1 MHESGPSP
9 QEMGLDNQEESKG
22 EIPEI
27 NKEVL
32 MEVTATIPEG
42 EKWNCKTVMDCDIT
56 IPEGAGMYIG
66 EDGEMMDSKITIE
79 EGGKFTNEG
88 VDMNNTI
95 ENK

>member
-1 MHESGPSP
+1 MRESGPSP
-9 QEMGLDNQEESKG
+9 QEMGLDKQEESKG
-22 EIPEI
+22 EITEI

-42 EKWNCKTVMDCDIT
+42 EKWNCETVMDCNIT
-56 IPEGAGMYIG
+56 ISDGAEMVIG